1 MEVFD
6 EDKAVDFIINRLGE
20 KASKYNDDD
29 ILDVI
34 DIIWDYYEDH
44 GMLDISFDDD
54 DADETADVDELIS
67 HVCKMVKRDKGSNI
81 DVNDI
86 DEIVRAELEY
96 EAQCN
101 EI

>member
-6 EDKAVDFIINRLGE
+6 EEKAVRFILESLGE
-20 KASKYNDDD
+20 RAKKYDEDD

-44 GMLDISFDDD
+44 GFLDISMDPDDTED
-54 DADETADVDELIS
+54 IPETDILVT
-67 HVCKMVKRDKGSNI
+67 HVIKMIKRDRGSKI
-81 DVNDI
+81 DI
-86 DEIVRAELEY
+86 DDIKDIVVAELEY
-96 EAQCN
+96 EAKCD